1 MILINLD
8 DIRGSAAI
16 TLLAE
21 YKGIN
26 PYLKKLRNEY
36 LKNNKVRLTD
46 TQEKYIIDNHDK
58 EPLLVNRVVKITQ
71 YLGDELQKQHELK
84 FTPERI
90 LIEYI
95 LGEND
100 KSFHVYGKL
109 KRNQVDSGMYWLPK
123 TQVLDDPYFEEINI
137 DVDFTQYNDVLGK
150 VKKKL
155 YQHQEQGV
163 KFLLARNGCI
173 LADDMGLG
181 KSIQSI
187 IAAEESGAKNIL
199 VICPASVKINWQ
211 REINLFCNDTVVIDG
226 SGWNQSKYTIINYDI
241 LKKYHT
247 VEDKTIKEE
256 KVPIIRDMVNAKF
269 DLVIIDEAHCVKD
282 SKANRSKIVNDL
294 VINFGIPRVWLLTG
308 TPVANRPID
317 FYNLLK
323 LIKSPIANNWDYFTK
338 RYCDAKTIFTTL
350 KNGKKKQIRLNNGAT
365 NLDELA
371 QKTKNILLRRLKSEV
386 LDMPKKVVIPVY
398 HELSDKAKKE
408 YDQLWDNYLIERK
421 KKKKRGAIDRD
432 LVEVILLRKFIA
444 METIPETIE
453 LINNALEMDKKV
465 IVFTNFTDELMELHE
480 HFKKISVVHY
490 GGMSNTAKQD
500 SVDAFQNN
508 DKIRIIIGN
517 EVSAGVGITLT
528 KATVVIF
535 NSFAW
540 VPGLNEQAEDRAY
553 RIGQNEDVNVY
564 YQMFIDTISTRMYD
578 TVKEKQDVISTI
590 VGDKKMTE
598 EELTEVMMDQI
609 MMNNLMEEDYD

>member
-1 MILINLD
+1 MINLD

-36 LKNNKVRLTD
+36 LKNNKIRLTD
-46 TQEKYIIDNHDK
+46 TQEKYIIENHDK
-58 EPLLVNRVVKITQ
+58 EPLLVNRVIKITQ
-71 YLGDELQKQHELK
+71 YLGDELQKQHQLK
-84 FTPERI
+84 FIPERI

-109 KRNQVDSGMYWLPK
+109 KRNQVESGMYWLPK

-137 DVDFTQYNDVLGK
+137 DVDFTRYNDVLGK
-150 VKKKL
+150 LKKKL

-163 KFLLARNGCI
+163 KFLLTRNGCI

-199 VICPASVKINWQ
+199 VVCPASVKINWQ
-211 REINLFCNDTVVIDG
+211 REINLFCDDTVVING
-226 SGWNQSKYTIINYDI
+226 GKWNQAKYTIINYDI

-247 VEDKTIKEE
+247 VEDKTTKEE
-256 KVPIIRDMVNAKF
+256 KIPIIRDMVNAKF

-282 SKANRSKIVNDL
+282 SKANRSKIINDL
-294 VINFGIPRVWLLTG
+294 VINFGIPKVWLLTG

-317 FYNLLK
+317 FFNLLK

-338 RYCDAKTIFTTL
+338 RYCGAKTIFTTL
-350 KNGKKKQIRLNNGAT
+350 KNGKKKQVRLNNGAT

-386 LDMPKKVVIPVY
+386 LDMPKKVVIPIY

-421 KKKKRGAIDRD
+421 KKKKRGTIDRD

-453 LINNALEMDKKV
+453 LVNNALEMDKKV

-490 GGMSNTAKQD
+490 GGMSNSAKQD

-508 DKIRIIIGN
+508 EKIRIFIGN

-578 TVKEKQDVISTI
+578 TVKEKQDIISTI

-609 MMNNLMEEDYD
+609 MMNNLIEEDYD

>member
-1 MILINLD
+1 LINLD
-8 DIRGSAAI
+8 DIRGGAAI
-16 TLLAE
+16 RILAE

-36 LKNNKVRLTD
+36 LKNNKIRLTD

-84 FTPERI
+84 FIPERI

-95 LGEND
+95 LGENE

-137 DVDFTQYNDVLGK
+137 DVDFTRYNDVLGK
-150 VKKKL
+150 QKKKL
-155 YQHQEQGV
+155 YQHQEQGI

-187 IAAEESGAKNIL
+187 IAAEESKAKNIL

-211 REINLFCNDTVVIDG
+211 REINLFCDETVIVDG
-226 SGWNQSKYTIINYDI
+226 TGWNKSKYTIINYDI

-247 VEDKTIKEE
+247 IEDKTVKEE
-256 KVPIIRDMVNAKF
+256 KIPIIRDMVNAKF

-294 VINFGIPRVWLLTG
+294 VINFGIPKVWLLTG

-338 RYCDAKTIFTTL
+338 RYCGAKTIFTTL
-350 KNGKKKQIRLNNGAT
+350 KNGKKKQVRLNNGAT
-365 NLDELA
+365 NLEELA

-444 METIPETIE
+444 MQTIPETIE
-453 LINNALEMDKKV
+453 LVNNALEMDKKV

-480 HFKKISVVHY
+480 HFAKISVVHY
-490 GGMSNTAKQD
+490 GGMSNSAKQD
-500 SVDAFQNN
+500 SVDTFQNN
-508 DKIRIIIGN
+508 DKIRLFIGN
-517 EVSAGVGITLT
+517 EISAGVGITLT

-540 VPGLNEQAEDRAY
+540 VPGLNEQAEDRCY
-553 RIGQNEDVNVY
+553 RLGQNEDVNIY
-564 YQMFIDTISTRMYD
+564 YQMFINTISTRMFD
-578 TVKEKQDVISTI
+578 TLKEKQEIISTI
-590 VGDKKMTE
+590 VGDKKLTE
-598 EELTEVMMDQI
+598 EELTEI
-609 MMNNLMEEDYD
+609 MIDNLMDEL